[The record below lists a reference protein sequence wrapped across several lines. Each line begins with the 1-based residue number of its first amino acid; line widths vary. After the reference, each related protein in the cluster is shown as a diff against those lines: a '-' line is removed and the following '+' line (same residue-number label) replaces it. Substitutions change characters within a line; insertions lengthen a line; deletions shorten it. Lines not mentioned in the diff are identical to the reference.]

1 MAKQFFIP
9 RSKNISGI
17 QVEDSKAV
25 FTYLSSLI
33 ALEADER
40 IDEHPVYSMSYI
52 DSNNDEIV
60 YKVGEEHPHKS
71 VSVLAIFKVG
81 EIFHVFPDEKNLQPE
96 RLDFRGNVLRDIQFF
111 E

>member
-9 RSKNISGI
+9 TSKNISGI
-17 QVEDSKAV
+17 QADDADAV

-33 ALEADER
+33 ALGADELV
-40 IDEHPVYSMSYI
+40 DEHPVYSMSYI

-81 EIFHVFPDEKNLQPE
+81 EIYHVFPDEENLQPE
-96 RLDFRGNVLRDIQFF
+96 RLDFRGSVLRDVQFF